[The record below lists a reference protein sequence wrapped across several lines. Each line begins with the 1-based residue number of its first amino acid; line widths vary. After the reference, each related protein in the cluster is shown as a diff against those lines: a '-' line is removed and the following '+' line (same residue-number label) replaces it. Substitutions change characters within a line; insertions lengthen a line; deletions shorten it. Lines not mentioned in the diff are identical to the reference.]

1 MMRFDYSCWD
11 ILVDYAS
18 VVAFELSQN
27 IQGQYN
33 VTMKFKNGTDDD
45 GFRTLKMWGS
55 ESVGLDKLK
64 ENLFVRS

>member
-1 MMRFDYSCWD
+1 
-11 ILVDYAS
+11 VDYAS

-33 VTMKFKNGTDDD
+33 VTMKFRNGTSDDE
-45 GFRTLKMWGS
+45 FRTLKMWGS
-55 ESVGLDKLK
+55 ESVSLDKLK